1 MKKKK
6 YPWNKLW
13 KNENSGAEDEVYAGP
28 EYFERQ
34 QPDEPEEE
42 ELRGMEC
49 VYAGPEFFERRPVEP
64 RKEEKRRAM
73 EGVYAGPPVPPP
85 MMCTYAGPEFYN
97 GTNTRQ
103 PIGAPAPVPAAN
115 SAGFC
120 AACGSPVG
128 DKDKFCTNCDYA
140 CLLLSVRLLRLTR
153 RTGA

>member
-85 MMCTYAGPEFYN
+85 MMCTYAGPEFYSGAN
-97 GTNTRQ
+97 NSQ
-103 PIGAPAPVPAAN
+103 PMGAPAPEPAAS
-115 SAGFC
+115 SARFC
-120 AACGSPVG
+120 AACGSSVG
-128 DKDKFCTNCDYA
+128 EKEKFCTNC
-140 CLLLSVRLLRLTR
+140 
-153 RTGA
+153 GAVLPREEK

>member
-1 MKKKK
+1 
-6 YPWNKLW
+6 
-13 KNENSGAEDEVYAGP
+13 
-28 EYFERQ
+28 
-34 QPDEPEEE
+34 
-42 ELRGMEC
+42 MEC

-128 DKDKFCTNCDYA
+128 DKDKFCTNC
-140 CLLLSVRLLRLTR
+140 
-153 RTGA
+153 GAVLPREGE

>member
-1 MKKKK
+1 MNMKKKK

-13 KNENSGAEDEVYAGP
+13 KYENSGAEDEVYAGP

-128 DKDKFCTNCDYA
+128 DKDKFCTNC
-140 CLLLSVRLLRLTR
+140 
-153 RTGA
+153 GAVLPREGQ

>member
-103 PIGAPAPVPAAN
+103 PIGAPAPVPAAKDGGSGLSV
-115 SAGFC
+115 SAEKRRLG
-120 AACGSPVG
+120 
-128 DKDKFCTNCDYA
+128 DYA